1 MLSVIDNG
9 APAPCP
15 SPFNLAEHVLAAGRA
30 SPDRIALVILRGG
43 GAERWSYGRLTDAVL
58 AVAGGLLDRGLRP
71 GDRLLLRLGN
81 GVGFPLA
88 FLGAIA
94 AGIVPVPTP
103 AGLTAPEVAR
113 VVALTR
119 PAMIVAAP
127 GIALPDPLSVPVLSE
142 AHLRGFEGA
151 SRAGWAMGDPDR
163 LGYVVMTSGTS
174 GTARAVAHAHRAVW
188 ARRMMHQGWQGLGPA
203 DRLFHAGALNWTY
216 TLGAGLLDPWAVGA
230 TAMVLAEGT
239 GIAQIP
245 LLLKRH
251 QVSIFAAVP
260 GIYRKILSEHP
271 RLALPHLRHGLSAGE
286 KLPPA
291 LRAAWRAATGTD
303 LHEALG
309 LSECST
315 FLSSSPTRPA
325 PEGATGYAQPGRRIA
340 VLGADGAP
348 VERGTPG
355 VLSVDRDD
363 PGLFLGHLDGE
374 TIMTPQGDWFQT
386 GDIVSM
392 EADGA
397 IQSLGRSDDMLNA
410 GGFRVSPAEIEA
422 AMNAHPGVTASAAV
436 EIPVRPGVTVI
447 ALAYTGTADT
457 GSLEAHARTCL
468 APYKQPRLYLALD
481 MLPVTAN
488 GKIDRRALREEWK
501 VKT

>member
-1 MLSVIDNG
+1 MLSLVDNG
-9 APAPCP
+9 APVPCP
-15 SPFNLAEHVLAAGRA
+15 SPFNLAEHVLAAGCA
-30 SPDRIALVILRGG
+30 TPDRIALVFLRAG
-43 GAERWSYGRLTDAVL
+43 GAERWTYGRLADAVL

-119 PAMIVAAP
+119 PAMIVAGP
-127 GIALPDPLSVPVLSE
+127 GIALPDPLTVPVLPE
-142 AHLRGFEGA
+142 ADLRGFEGGA
-151 SRAGWAMGDPDR
+151 RADWAMGDPDR
-163 LGYVVMTSGTS
+163 LAYVVMTSGTS
-174 GTARAVAHAHRAVW
+174 GTARAVAHAHRVVW
-188 ARRMMHQGWQGLGPA
+188 ARRMMHQGWQGLGA
-203 DRLFHAGALNWTY
+203 TDRLFHAGALNWTY
-216 TLGAGLLDPWAVGA
+216 TLGVGLLDPWAVGA

-239 GIAQIP
+239 GVAQIP

-260 GIYRKILSEHP
+260 GVYRKILSDSP
-271 RLALPHLRHGLSAGE
+271 TLSLPHLRHGLSAGE

-303 LHEALG
+303 LHEAFG
-309 LSECST
+309 MSECST

-325 PEGATGYAQPGRRIA
+325 PDGATGYAQPGRRIA

-348 VERGTPG
+348 VERGVPG
-355 VLSVDRDD
+355 VLSVHRED
-363 PGLFLGHLDGE
+363 PGLFLGFLAGE
-374 TIMTPQGDWFQT
+374 TITVLQGDWFQT
-386 GDIVSM
+386 GDIVTM
-392 EADGA
+392 AEDGA
-397 IQSLGRSDDMLNA
+397 VESLGRGDDMLNA
-410 GGFRVSPAEIEA
+410 GGFRVSPGEIEA

-436 EIPVRPGVTVI
+436 ELAVRPDVTVI
-447 ALAYTGTADT
+447 ALAYTGTAEAET
-457 GSLEAHARTCL
+457 LEAHARTCL
-468 APYKQPRLYLALD
+468 APYKQPRLYLARD
-481 MLPVTAN
+481 HLPVTAN
-488 GKIDRRALREEWK
+488 GKINRRALREEWK
-501 VKT
+501 VTT

>member
-15 SPFNLAEHVLAAGRA
+15 APFNLAEHVLAAGRA
-30 SPDRIALVILRGG
+30 TPDRIALVILRAA

-58 AVAGGLLDRGLRP
+58 GVAGGLLNRGMRP

-94 AGIVPVPTP
+94 AGIVPVPTA

-113 VVALTR
+113 VAALTR
-119 PAMIVAAP
+119 PAMVVAGP
-127 GIALPDPLSVPVLSE
+127 GIALPDPAPVPVLTE
-142 AHLRGFEGA
+142 ADLRGFEGGP
-151 SRAGWAMGDPDR
+151 RADWAMGDPDR
-163 LGYVVMTSGTS
+163 LAYVVTTSGTS
-174 GTARAVAHAHRAVW
+174 GNPRAVAHAHRAVW
-188 ARRMMHQGWQGLGPA
+188 ARRMMHQGWEGLKPT

-216 TLGAGLLDPWAVGA
+216 TLGVGLLDPWAVGA

-260 GIYRKILSEHP
+260 GVYRKILSDNP
-271 RLALPHLRHGLSAGE
+271 KLALPHLRHGLSAGE

-291 LRAAWRAATGTD
+291 LRAAWREATGTD
-303 LHEALG
+303 LHEAMG
-309 LSECST
+309 MSECST
-315 FLSSSPTRPA
+315 FLSSSPARPA
-325 PEGATGYAQPGRRIA
+325 PDGATGYAQPGRRIA
-340 VLGADGAP
+340 VLGEDGVP
-348 VERGTPG
+348 VERGAPG
-355 VLSVDRDD
+355 VLSVHRDD
-363 PGLFLGHLDGE
+363 PGLFLGYLEGE
-374 TIMTPQGDWFQT
+374 TIAAPQGNWFQT

-392 EADGA
+392 VADGA
-397 IQSLGRSDDMLNA
+397 VESLGRGDDMLNA
-410 GGFRVSPAEIEA
+410 GGFRVSPGEIEA

-436 EIPVRPGVTVI
+436 ELAVRPDVTVI
-447 ALAYTGTADT
+447 ALAYTGAADT
-457 GSLEAHARTCL
+457 GALEAHARACL
-468 APYKQPRLYLALD
+468 APYKQPRLYLARE
-481 MLPVTAN
+481 MLPVTEN
-488 GKIDRRALREEWK
+488 GKINRRALREEWK
-501 VKT
+501 IKT